1 MVHLYQCGVTR
12 VSSSFARWMRHRL
25 CVYTQN
31 VADSH
36 ALEACE
42 KLRVLLVIVR
52 QLDKDIFYSCWTK
65 LAYQVVAQFYHLST
79 CINFLVWVIS
89 SICSFCWYLLPVT
102 PETHPIGSH
111 SLSWI
116 HSPSWHWASPSAK
129 HVHCYF
135 GEHQSCWFFDAS
147 YVWWCVILLHYY
159 SASLSHL
166 YILHN
171 SYIYI
176 CDWYMIIICF
186 SNNMWS

>member
-1 MVHLYQCGVTR
+1 MVLTKHFSFEIHSNQTTMVHLYQCGVTR

-89 SICSFCWYLLPVT
+89 SICSFCWYLLPAT

-129 HVHCYF
+129 HVHCYL
-135 GEHQSCWFFDAS
+135 GSTSPADSSMHLMSDGVWYFFITTA
-147 YVWWCVILLHYY
+147 HR
-159 SASLSHL
+159 
-166 YILHN
+166 
-171 SYIYI
+171 
-176 CDWYMIIICF
+176 
-186 SNNMWS
+186 